1 MIHKFCVETFSVTI
15 VTSAILENKFQA
27 YSTIIEFTVTY
38 LHLIT
43 KLIALSYK
51 WWIIMIISLYIKVWK
66 YPRSAQTLAI
76 SMKTLEMSKCHDYI
90 YHLSMWYQ

>member
-27 YSTIIEFTVTY
+27 YSAIIELTGTY

-43 KLIALSYK
+43 N
-51 WWIIMIISLYIKVWK
+51 
-66 YPRSAQTLAI
+66 
-76 SMKTLEMSKCHDYI
+76 
-90 YHLSMWYQ
+90 